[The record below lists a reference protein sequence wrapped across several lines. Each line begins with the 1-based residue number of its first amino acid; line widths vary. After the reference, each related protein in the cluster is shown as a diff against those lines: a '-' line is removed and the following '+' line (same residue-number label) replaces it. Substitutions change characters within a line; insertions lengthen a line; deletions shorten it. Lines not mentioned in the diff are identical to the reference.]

1 VLEGD
6 GKVRRGML
14 FPVIREGMIGRSRKA
29 DIRLRC
35 NAVRNRHAYFEMT
48 ANGLLVRAAGSAR
61 IQGNAGRMR
70 AMMLTDGSVITIGRL
85 RLMLIL
91 TDVQQP
97 VFCKHFEMIP
107 VKTSILDP
115 AGYSVFKEICLLSR
129 CTVAHFVARRRIVP
143 VVFHNKTDPKRLQIA
158 RDLKPERQTRTR
170 LDRTLR

>member
-1 VLEGD
+1 
-6 GKVRRGML
+6 VRRGML

-91 TDVQQP
+91 TDATAAPSVAPVRVAEAVPEEEEADIFEAVETFTTSSGGIIHGSDNAFTHVMDDRAADAALYEEQDPFERKPRQQN
-97 VFCKHFEMIP
+97 
-107 VKTSILDP
+107 
-115 AGYSVFKEICLLSR
+115 KEEEWWPN
-129 CTVAHFVARRRIVP
+129 A
-143 VVFHNKTDPKRLQIA
+143 
-158 RDLKPERQTRTR
+158 
-170 LDRTLR
+170 